1 MTESRVG
8 TSRAGGPDHEESEPP
23 ADNLLPSQGRANA
36 VRGHIAIQSLDI
48 VFDAGTKGSVHA
60 LQNVTLDIPE
70 GQFISVLGPSGCGK
84 STLLNAVAGFIAP
97 TNGMVR
103 LDDRRITAPGADRG
117 VVFQQPALFP
127 WKTVLQNIA
136 LGPRMAGLKRR
147 EAEAK
152 ARHFM
157 ELVGLGAFGN
167 HYPET
172 LSGGMQQRVG
182 IARTLANQPSV
193 FLMDEPFGAL
203 DAQTREL
210 MQENLLKI
218 WEELR
223 TTLVFV
229 THDIEEAIFLAERV
243 VLMSARPGRI
253 IADITVDIPRPR
265 SPDVLFSPE
274 FTRVKKRC
282 RDLIRVESIKA
293 FEQQNQVNPK
303 L

>member
-23 ADNLLPSQGRANA
+23 ADNLLPYQGRANA